1 MLKKNVQQYRI
12 WLGLSYQSIAIQGK
26 DCDGLIKRTRGQSP
40 TITAPSNRMNLW
52 RMRLIF
58 TCLVMSFEMVLKFV
72 NLTEKWCH
80 CSHQSVYTPRASVQ
94 VITQK
99 CVQMRKKSFISVCI
113 FGLNGKDANL
123 VDIRGRKYKK
133 DAYKIEIAC
142 DVMEMTQ

>member
-1 MLKKNVQQYRI
+1 
-12 WLGLSYQSIAIQGK
+12 
-26 DCDGLIKRTRGQSP
+26 
-40 TITAPSNRMNLW
+40 
-52 RMRLIF
+52 
-58 TCLVMSFEMVLKFV
+58 
-72 NLTEKWCH
+72 
-80 CSHQSVYTPRASVQ
+80 